1 MKSKSVFAVV
11 SVLLMFLT
19 LISFSFVSSGLA
31 FADNSFQTSAK
42 SMCVME
48 MTTNR
53 VLRAKNEN
61 IRRPMASTT
70 KIMTAITAIENCDN
84 LDETFVVSK
93 KAIGIEGTSLYL
105 KEGEEMSLKDL
116 LLGLMLISGNDAA
129 VAIGERVSGREE
141 FFVDLMNNTAR
152 KIGANNTHFANPHG
166 LDEKDHYTTAYDLS
180 LITSYALKN
189 PIFREI
195 VGTKNTKIV
204 SKAGKTRFLK
214 NKNKLLNTFDGAI
227 GVKTGFTDDAGRCFV
242 GGAERNGM
250 TLVCSVLSCGPM
262 FEDTASLMQECFNEY
277 EMVDITAKVF
287 QNRKIA
293 VENGKIKEV
302 ELQPSQRYFYPL
314 KKDEI
319 DKLSYEFYFPSSV
332 VAPLD
337 KGEDAGEIKIFFDND
352 LLFSLKFTTIDF
364 VETKGIFQ
372 RFFDILNRW

>member
-11 SVLLMFLT
+11 SVLLVLLT
-19 LISFSFVSSGLA
+19 LISFSFVSSGVA
-31 FADNSFQTSAK
+31 FADNTFQTSAK

-314 KKDEI
+314 KKEEI

>member
-11 SVLLMFLT
+11 SILLVFLT
-19 LISFSFVSSGLA
+19 LISFSFVSSGTT
-31 FADNSFQTSAK
+31 FADNTFQTSAK

-61 IRRPMASTT
+61 VRRPMASTT

-141 FFVDLMNNTAR
+141 FFVDLMNNTAK

-250 TLVCSVLSCGPM
+250 TLICSVLSCGPM

-277 EMVDITAKVF
+277 EMVDITTKVF